1 MKKFELLN
9 LAGTYLQIILEKNY
23 RRKWK
28 STAKG
33 NENNP
38 QTQKATTSTFTR
50 SNTKRDSMSGT
61 ASTNP
66 VFLSQKG
73 AKSETARGVKRHS
86 RNKTTSKL
94 FRSQNN
100 TAKNIAMKRI
110 NAFLA
115 ELDNN

>member
-1 MKKFELLN
+1 VKKFELLN

-28 STAKG
+28 STTKG

-38 QTQKATTSTFTR
+38 QTQKATTFTR
-50 SNTKRDSMSGT
+50 SHTKRDSMNGT

-73 AKSETARGVKRHS
+73 VKSETARGVKRHS